1 MLSKRLSTM
10 LLAGAAVTGLGTSVN
25 AGLLVDVRAVTV
37 NGAAL
42 PSGDSAKMVTAGISV
57 GSTVGLRVF
66 VDVTGSDATKFQA
79 LQSLS
84 GSFLSG
90 NATGNSQTKG
100 NLALSAA
107 GQIIPFNSSGNSVG
121 QPTDLDTDGDLDI
134 GSNTPTDPAGFWAIR
149 AANLTGPHST
159 DSAGNPVFNP
169 SFPPTSI
176 PNGTEYT
183 VVNNLRF
190 VITSLG
196 DLTTLNFRNRAS
208 TTGGLWVENANEV
221 TTDNGDGTTATG
233 YSGGTTFTDTSNI
246 LSGAPVQIG
255 VGGSVPEPASLGLA
269 ALAGLGMLAR
279 RRK

>member
-10 LLAGAAVTGLGTSVN
+10 LLAGAAVTGLGTAVN

-42 PSGDSAKMVTAGISV
+42 PAGSNAKNVTTGISV
-57 GSTVGLRVF
+57 GSTVGFRVF

-90 NATGNSQTKG
+90 SGPTKG
-100 NLALSAA
+100 TLALSAA
-107 GQIIPFNSSGNSVG
+107 GQLIPFNSSGNSTG
-121 QPTDLDTDGDLDI
+121 QQTDLDGDGDLDL
-134 GSNTPTDPAGFWAIR
+134 GSNTASDPAGFWAIR
-149 AANLTGPHST
+149 SANLAGPHST
-159 DSAGNPVFNP
+159 DSAGNTVYNP

-176 PNGTEYT
+176 PGGTEYT

-190 VITSLG
+190 VVTALG
-196 DLTTLNFRNRAS
+196 GVTPVNFRLRAS
-208 TTGGLWVENANEV
+208 NTGGLWVENASEV

-233 YSGGTTFTDTSNI
+233 YSGGQTFTDTSNI
-246 LSGAPVQIG
+246 LAGAPVN
-255 VGGSVPEPASLGLA
+255 VGLIPEPATLGLA
-269 ALAGLGMLAR
+269 SLAGLGMLAR

>member
-1 MLSKRLSTM
+1 M
-10 LLAGAAVTGLGTSVN
+10 LLAGAAVSGLGVSVTN

-42 PSGDSAKMVTAGISV
+42 PAGDTAKNVV
-57 GSTVGLRVF
+57 GLTVGATVGLRVF

-90 NATGNSQTKG
+90 LGGTKG
-100 NLALSAA
+100 TMALSAA
-107 GQIIPFNSSGNSVG
+107 GQIIPFNSSGSSVG
-121 QPTDLDTDGDLDI
+121 QATDLDGDGDLDL
-134 GSNTPTDPAGFWAIR
+134 GSNTPSDPAGFWAIR
-149 AANLTGPHST
+149 SANLAGPHST
-159 DSAGNPVFNP
+159 DAAGNSVFNP

-176 PNGTEYT
+176 PGGTEYT

-190 VITSLG
+190 VVTAG
-196 DLTTLNFRNRAS
+196 GTATPLNFRNRVS
-208 TTGGLWVENANEV
+208 NTGGLWVENANEV

-246 LSGAPVQIG
+246 LSGAPVSIQ
-255 VGGSVPEPASLGLA
+255 GGTVPEPVGLGLA
-269 ALAGLGMLAR
+269 SLAGLGMLAR
-279 RRK
+279 RRR